1 VDPAAALAWHGE
13 RDNLTPSPAVVG
25 AWAGSGR
32 RSAEVFVAGCAVD
45 GGASDSVANDGFT
58 LVELMHPDPWGFG
71 TKQRKLKPIPNR
83 VRSRGVSSSSGAYQC
98 RA

>member
-58 LVELMHPDPWGFG
+58 LVELMHPDPLWFRNKA
-71 TKQRKLKPIPNR
+71 TEAQTDPQ
-83 VRSRGVSSSSGAYQC
+83 SSSLARRQFV
-98 RA
+98 